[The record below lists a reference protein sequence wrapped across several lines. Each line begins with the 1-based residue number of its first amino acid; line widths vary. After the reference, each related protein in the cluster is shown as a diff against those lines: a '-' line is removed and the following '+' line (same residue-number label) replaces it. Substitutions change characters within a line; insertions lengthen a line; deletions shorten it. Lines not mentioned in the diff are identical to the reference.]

1 MVPLVLKN
9 VPRKIGFSGFG
20 GGSGRL
26 TLLLCFFF
34 PSDIPNSINNLLLSV
49 EYFSTVFRF
58 LKQWIRH
65 PYFSITCCQNL
76 LLPVNDTEEDSGGII
91 GKDDDLKSQLEME
104 DGRLEMTP
112 TRRGM
117 NNEGL
122 EGIVE
127 EGEIDETGIPTTK
140 TPRGRSVKMQRYNDV
155 DLGIGGSSVGAQV
168 ESGKAAV
175 TKVEVHDVD
184 VEVHGARANM
194 NEAREE
200 VNVEMREQ
208 EAQTDLSLLED
219 MDQEA
224 IEQLGFAYDESL

>member
-1 MVPLVLKN
+1 
-9 VPRKIGFSGFG
+9 
-20 GGSGRL
+20 
-26 TLLLCFFF
+26 
-34 PSDIPNSINNLLLSV
+34 
-49 EYFSTVFRF
+49 
-58 LKQWIRH
+58 
-65 PYFSITCCQNL
+65 
-76 LLPVNDTEEDSGGII
+76 
-91 GKDDDLKSQLEME
+91 ME

-122 EGIVE
+122 EVIVE
-127 EGEIDETGIPTTK
+127 ESEIDETGISTTK
-140 TPRGRSVKMQRYNDV
+140 TPRGRSVKKQRYKDV
-155 DLGIGGSSVGAQV
+155 DLGIGRSSAGAQV

-184 VEVHGARANM
+184 VEVHGARGNM

-208 EAQTDLSLLED
+208 EAQTDLSLLEE
-219 MDQEA
+219 MDQKA

>member
-1 MVPLVLKN
+1 M
-9 VPRKIGFSGFG
+9 
-20 GGSGRL
+20 
-26 TLLLCFFF
+26 
-34 PSDIPNSINNLLLSV
+34 
-49 EYFSTVFRF
+49 
-58 LKQWIRH
+58 
-65 PYFSITCCQNL
+65 
-76 LLPVNDTEEDSGGII
+76 LPVNDTEEDSGEIVGN
-91 GKDDDLKSQLEME
+91 DDDLKSQLEME
-104 DGRLEMTP
+104 DGKLEMTP

-122 EGIVE
+122 EVIVE

-155 DLGIGGSSVGAQV
+155 DLGIGGSSARAHV

-208 EAQTDLSLLED
+208 EAQTDLSLLEE

>member
-1 MVPLVLKN
+1 
-9 VPRKIGFSGFG
+9 
-20 GGSGRL
+20 
-26 TLLLCFFF
+26 
-34 PSDIPNSINNLLLSV
+34 
-49 EYFSTVFRF
+49 
-58 LKQWIRH
+58 
-65 PYFSITCCQNL
+65 
-76 LLPVNDTEEDSGGII
+76 
-91 GKDDDLKSQLEME
+91 ME

-122 EGIVE
+122 EVIVE
-127 EGEIDETGIPTTK
+127 EGEIDETGIPTT
-140 TPRGRSVKMQRYNDV
+140 PRGRSVKMQRYKDV

-168 ESGKAAV
+168 ESGNAAV

-208 EAQTDLSLLED
+208 EAQTDLSLLEE